1 MKCKRIRKYLPLYIG
16 ADLSPKKEEA
26 VRVHLDTCSECQ
38 KEYEVYVRSVKTARE
53 WLSES
58 AVAWGEGEWRRTVR
72 SVPAEKSKSLPGFAP
87 WPFKKGW
94 AFAVMAAV
102 MVVVVFFVTRP
113 LYLGVED
120 FSEETIL
127 SKRHPQHKAEALFK
141 SPQDVVSMTMVS
153 KDTGLKVVWIL
164 NKNFNLEENE

>member
-16 ADLSPKKEEA
+16 ADLPPKKEEG
-26 VRVHLDTCSECQ
+26 VRLHLDTCDECQ
-38 KEYEVYVRSVKTARE
+38 KEYGVYIQSVMAAKQ
-53 WLSES
+53 WLSEGP
-58 AVAWGEGEWRRTVR
+58 VAWEEGEWRRTVR
-72 SVPAEKSKSLPGFAP
+72 NIASEKLKSLPGFAP

-102 MVVVVFFVTRP
+102 MIAVVFFVTRP
-113 LYLGVED
+113 LYLGVEE
-120 FSEETIL
+120 FPGQAVL
-127 SKRHPQHKAEALFK
+127 SKRQAQE
-141 SPQDVVSMTMVS
+141 VVSMTMVS

>member
-1 MKCKRIRKYLPLYIG
+1 MRCKRILKYLPLYIG

-26 VRVHLDTCSECQ
+26 VRDHLDTCRECQ

-53 WLSES
+53 WMSES
-58 AVAWGEGEWRRTVR
+58 KVAWEEGEWRRTVQNKT
-72 SVPAEKSKSLPGFAP
+72 AEKSKLLPGFAP

-102 MVVVVFFVTRP
+102 AVAVVFFVTRP
-113 LYLGVED
+113 LYLGIED
-120 FSEETIL
+120 IPGQTVL
-127 SKRHPQHKAEALFK
+127 SKRH
-141 SPQDVVSMTMVS
+141 PQDVVSMTMVS